1 MTVTEGFVESEP
13 GTRFVGRRLFA
24 DRVLRALQSGAPDMH
39 LQVHVGPRTERFHAE
54 IYRIVGG
61 EASHGGAIVR
71 DHPAADDAR
80 RARLGA
86 RS

>member
-1 MTVTEGFVESEP
+1 VTVTEGFVESEP

-61 EASHGGAIVR
+61 EASHGGAI
-71 DHPAADDAR
+71 
-80 RARLGA
+80 GT
-86 RS
+86 RSPRGR